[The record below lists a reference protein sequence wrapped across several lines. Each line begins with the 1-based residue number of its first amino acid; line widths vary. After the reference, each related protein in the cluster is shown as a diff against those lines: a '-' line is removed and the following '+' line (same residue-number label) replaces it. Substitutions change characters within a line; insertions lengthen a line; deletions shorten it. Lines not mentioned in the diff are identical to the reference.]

1 MKYMLLI
8 YSAEDSWTEEER
20 QQCMQKSM
28 AICESLQAE
37 GKLIMAD
44 PLQSVNVAT
53 TVRVRQGQ
61 RQVTDGPFAE
71 TAEQLGGFYLIDV
84 DHLDEAMSIAES
96 LPPTK
101 KGSVEIRP
109 LEQLP
114 PPEQSAA
121 AGDAT
126 ADSTIAG

>member
-8 YSAEDSWTEEER
+8 YSAEDTWTDEER

-28 AICESLQAE
+28 SICETLQAE

-96 LPPTK
+96 LPPAK

-114 PPEQSAA
+114 PPDLATA
-121 AGDAT
+121 VGDAS
-126 ADSTIAG
+126 ADPSMSG

>member
-8 YSAEDSWTEEER
+8 YSAEDSWTDEER

-28 AICESLQAE
+28 AICETLQAE

-96 LPPTK
+96 LPPAK

-109 LEQLP
+109 LEQLSP
-114 PPEQSAA
+114 PDLSTAA
-121 AGDAT
+121 ADPASNST
-126 ADSTIAG
+126 ASR